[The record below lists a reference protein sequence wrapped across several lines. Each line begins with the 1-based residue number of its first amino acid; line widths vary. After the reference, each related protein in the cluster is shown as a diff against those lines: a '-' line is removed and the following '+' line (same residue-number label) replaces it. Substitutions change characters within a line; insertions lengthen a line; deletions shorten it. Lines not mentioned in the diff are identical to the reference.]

1 MRSASLGL
9 LLLIV
14 FLTTGCATVRT
25 GGPAT
30 KDAWYL
36 VAAPHFLVYSDLD
49 EATAARAAQEL
60 EATRDA
66 LVSALQIGSQLTDLA
81 RVRVFV
87 LASPDEFQRSFGPY
101 AEVKNARDP
110 FPALFLHAPVA
121 WGAASPGPA
130 WSAAALLR
138 HEMTHQLIAAAMS
151 RAPLWLEEGLAR
163 VMESAQVTT
172 DGRSVTVGSVVT
184 KDRTRFSSLAA
195 LGATLNWTEPNTA
208 TEKDVFAFS
217 ATSQLFVHWLLQ
229 YRPESFYGY
238 AAALAADTDPKK
250 AWADTFA
257 DLNLREMDE
266 TLAAHAKKELAPSL
280 HPLVTNAPYIETKI
294 MTPADVNVAQA
305 RVMMAAAR
313 FSPEQAQHFE
323 EAAHREIERALQ
335 IAPLHVDAL
344 AVDTATEVAE
354 RRRRSDFA
362 TFERADANAYALR
375 ADLAL
380 DKKDRETYFRRS
392 LELSAEPRVAHN
404 YAVFL
409 LAQKRAEDAL
419 PIVERAARQAP
430 SDIDVLETHAAV
442 LLRLGRCVE
451 ALEVSRRA
459 IVRAREADRASQQ
472 RTRRAWANRAL
483 ACRARDAKPKTAVNG
498 DAADDA
504 PTSAAAPKPAE
515 TRPAGTKSTETS
527 LIPTASS
534 NATPGSDTPP
544 SEVTGTAEG
553 GQSDRDERPTAL
565 HSGVSLGIAF
575 GAGYGFGSYAGTYN
589 LSGNLDGAL
598 FDANVAIGYW
608 FEPGVSLAIQLG
620 MMRQLMTT
628 PLATLNHGDTDGL
641 GLGYLAL
648 LADIY
653 PAARSPF
660 HFQAGAGVLRG
671 GWETEVGV
679 EGSVLPP
686 GDSLTGFLLQG
697 SAGYVWPV
705 FGADAGPTLRYFH
718 CWPAGDQTSA
728 TFGAFSLLGSVFF

>member
-1 MRSASLGL
+1 
-9 LLLIV
+9 
-14 FLTTGCATVRT
+14 
-25 GGPAT
+25 
-30 KDAWYL
+30 
-36 VAAPHFLVYSDLD
+36 
-49 EATAARAAQEL
+49 
-60 EATRDA
+60 
-66 LVSALQIGSQLTDLA
+66 
-81 RVRVFV
+81 
-87 LASPDEFQRSFGPY
+87 
-101 AEVKNARDP
+101 
-110 FPALFLHAPVA
+110 
-121 WGAASPGPA
+121 
-130 WSAAALLR
+130 
-138 HEMTHQLIAAAMS
+138 MTHQLIAAAMS
-151 RAPLWLEEGLAR
+151 RAPLWLDEGLAR

-172 DGRSVTVGSVVT
+172 DGRSVSVGSVVT

-208 TEKDVFAFS
+208 TEKEVFAFG

-229 YRPESFYGY
+229 YRAESFYGY
-238 AAALAADTDPKK
+238 AAALAAGTEPKK

-266 TLAAHAKKELAPSL
+266 TLAAHVKKELSPSV
-280 HPLVTNAPYIETKI
+280 HPLVTNAPYIDTKV

-354 RRRRSDFA
+354 RRQRSDFA

-392 LELSAEPRVAHN
+392 LELSAEPRVARN

-442 LLRLGRCVE
+442 LLRLGRCIE
-451 ALEVSRRA
+451 ALEVSGRA

-483 ACRARDAKPKTAVNG
+483 ACRARDAKPKAAVNG
-498 DAADDA
+498 ETADDA

-515 TRPAGTKSTETS
+515 TRPAGTKSAETS
-527 LIPTASS
+527 IISPASS

-553 GQSDRDERPTAL
+553 GQSDRDDRPTAL
-565 HSGVSLGIAF
+565 HSGV
-575 GAGYGFGSYAGTYN
+575 
-589 LSGNLDGAL
+589 
-598 FDANVAIGYW
+598 
-608 FEPGVSLAIQLG
+608 QLG
-620 MMRQLMTT
+620 MMRQVMTT
-628 PLATLNHGDTDGL
+628 PIATLNHGDTDGL
-641 GLGYLAL
+641 GLGYVAL

-660 HFQAGAGVLRG
+660 HFQAAAGVLRG
-671 GWETEVGV
+671 AWETEVGV

-697 SAGYVWPV
+697 SAGYVWQV
-705 FGADAGPTLRYFH
+705 FGIDAGPTLRYFH
-718 CWPAGDQTSA
+718 GWPAGDQTSA
-728 TFGAFSLLGSVFF
+728 TFGALSLLGSVFF